1 ILSNGPPATEAF
13 VTMATTDEY
22 CKGAMA
28 VAGSLRRHGTT
39 RGIVVMV
46 TVGIS
51 EQSRR
56 DLERLFDE
64 VITVEL
70 MDSEDHVRLAML
82 GRPELGITFTKIH
95 CWTLTQFRKC
105 VFLDADTL
113 VLCNID
119 ELFERDELSAAPDPG
134 WPDCFNSGVFVFKPS
149 LQTHAGLLDL
159 AWRLGSFDG
168 GDQGLLNS
176 FFSGWPVEDIRKH
189 LPFIYNLSA
198 NSVYSYAPA
207 FQQFGHEA
215 KVVHFLGP
223 DKPWRSCRPDGCVGP
238 HLSKDFFSQWWEEYL
253 SASSSTSS
261 RHCQKTQIQGPAAE
275 TPFSRN
281 LDSSNSLLPH
291 FPSTFESTH
300 ATPLTTSN
308 KHDICGLTEV
318 QPEKWKIP
326 HVENT
331 AEAVKEIPERT
342 GISETEDAESAA
354 EQSEAP
360 AVDPEKEERERR
372 RMWEEGRADYLGR
385 DAFQNIQ
392 KLLDSF
398 LDERVSD

>member
-1 ILSNGPPATEAF
+1 MAATEAF

-28 VAGSLRRHGTT
+28 VAASLRRHGTT
-39 RGIVVMV
+39 RDIVVMV

-51 EQSRR
+51 EQSRKG
-56 DLERLFDE
+56 LEKLFDE

-70 MDSEDHVRLAML
+70 MDSEDHVRLAVL

-95 CWTLTQFRKC
+95 CWTLTQFSKC

-149 LQTHAGLLDL
+149 LQTHARLLDH
-159 AWRLGSFDG
+159 ARRLGSFDG

-189 LPFIYNLSA
+189 LPFIYNLSTS
-198 NSVYSYAPA
+198 SVYSYAPA

-215 KVVHFLGP
+215 KIVHFLGP
-223 DKPWRSCRPDGCVGP
+223 DKPWRSSGPDARGVSYLCE
-238 HLSKDFFSQWWEEYL
+238 DFFSQWWKEYV
-253 SASSSTSS
+253 SASSSSSSSS
-261 RHCQKTQIQGPAAE
+261 RQCQQTQIQGPAAD
-275 TPFSRN
+275 TPFSRHF
-281 LDSSNSLLPH
+281 DSSNSLLPH
-291 FPSTFESTH
+291 FPSTSEPTH
-300 ATPLTTSN
+300 AAPLT
-308 KHDICGLTEV
+308 
-318 QPEKWKIP
+318 IP

-331 AEAVKEIPERT
+331 PEEMTVMGEIPAST
-342 GISETEDAESAA
+342 GILEMDEAESTADH
-354 EQSEAP
+354 SEAP
-360 AVDPEKEERERR
+360 AADRENEELEHR

-385 DAFQNIQ
+385 DAFRNIQ

-398 LDERVSD
+398 LDERISETEPEQ